1 MLQLSQGL
9 QKKLK
14 RCCKMEKKKSS
25 EYIYYEKMLKIL
37 GSLTR
42 LFSESTTPFLN
53 YRVTENLF
61 CKSFSAKNLSR
72 SDVSADASLG
82 TVGIGIKTFD
92 NKNGKSLQ
100 KVAEFNKDNLQ
111 FRHLSKEDMIK
122 KVAELRNKRIEATK
136 RIYGLND
143 MIYHC
148 IVRDEGKISVFETP
162 MDLVEIGKIKHIKS
176 TNNTISFKDETNEYS
191 FNITKSTLSKRFY
204 TKDLLVEVPVKI
216 LDDPFKIIEEKFLDI
231 KKTYYSEAKE
241 KVSVVLPLY
250 SITPKGK
257 IVYPRSGLN
266 QWNAEGRKRNSDE
279 IYVPIPKW
287 IHKRF
292 PGFFLG
298 RDKPFNL
305 ILPDGQILSAKV
317 CQDGSKALMSKH
329 NADLGKWLLR
339 KVLNLK
345 EKELL
350 TYDKL
355 QEIGFDS
362 VIIERLDSKTYSI
375 DFKSS
380 GTYEEFIEENK

>member
-1 MLQLSQGL
+1 
-9 QKKLK
+9 
-14 RCCKMEKKKSS
+14 MEKKKSS